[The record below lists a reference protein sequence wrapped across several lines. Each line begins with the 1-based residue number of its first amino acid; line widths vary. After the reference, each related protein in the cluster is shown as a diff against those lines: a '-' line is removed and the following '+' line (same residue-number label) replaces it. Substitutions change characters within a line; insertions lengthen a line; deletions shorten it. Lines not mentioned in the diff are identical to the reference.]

1 MSFASSKKD
10 PNEEN
15 GTEIVYDK
23 VKLADIPKFSDL
35 NQEVMAFV
43 DKCTWMDK
51 YGVDWCITSL
61 GFVMVYVALVCMQS
75 SNPLTFCLGVFIYG
89 YCFQMFSVRC
99 AHSSVHNALCE
110 SRTLNRIWGYFFG
123 DLCGSFSSDVGYD
136 IHIRIHHPHTNIIGL
151 GDSSSWKVS
160 FLPALFY
167 MYCAPLLL
175 PLMSVPVSIKELWG
189 QWMKMARYCTLMMIG
204 IAINLILLM
213 KISGFS
219 FIGAC
224 FCIHVSRALLSIP
237 YIHVNIFQHIGLP
250 MYSRDHRPKK
260 IYQMSM
266 GVLNL
271 PRNPFLDYTFGHA
284 IISAHVEH
292 HLFPHM
298 SDNMCLMI
306 KPIVSQFLRKNDLP
320 YNEDNYLSRMWHFT
334 VKYKELMVNAPPIT
348 HFVGIQ

>member
-1 MSFASSKKD
+1 MSFAVSEKD
-10 PNEEN
+10 SNKES
-15 GTEIVYDK
+15 GSEIVYDR
-23 VKLADIPKFSDL
+23 VKIDKLPKFSDL
-35 NQEVMAFV
+35 NKEVIAFV
-43 DKCTWMDK
+43 NQCSWWDR
-51 YGVDWCITSL
+51 YGVDWCITSM
-61 GFVMVYVALVCMQS
+61 GFIMVYVALICIQS
-75 SNPLTFCLGVFIYG
+75 SNVMTFCLGVFMYG

-99 AHSSVHNALCE
+99 AHASVHNAVCE
-110 SRTLNRIWGYFFG
+110 SRFINRLWAFFFG
-123 DLCGSFSSDVGYD
+123 DVCASFSADVGYD
-136 IHIRIHHPHTNIIGL
+136 MHIRIHHPHTNIIGL

-167 MYCAPLLL
+167 MYFAPLLL
-175 PLMSVPVSIKELWG
+175 PLLSIPISVKELWG
-189 QWMKMARYCTLMMIG
+189 QWMKMTRYVLLMLTG
-204 IAINLILLM
+204 LVINFTLLM
-213 KISGFS
+213 KVSGFS
-219 FIGAC
+219 FMGALL
-224 FCIHVSRALLSIP
+224 CILVSRSLLMIP

-260 IYQMSM
+260 IYLMST

-271 PRNPFLDYTFGHA
+271 PRNPILDFTFGHC

-306 KPIVSQFLRKNDLP
+306 KPIVSRFLRKNGLP
-320 YNEDNYLSRMWHFT
+320 YNEDTYFSRMWHFT